1 MGLATVSVYYKRSLW
16 NGESVVL
23 GINSK
28 TEIFFTSYAHK
39 KLNIHKQRCLEGNS
53 NQNLKNY
60 SHKKC
65 VMDCIY
71 RNLNQTYGCLPM
83 IGSSLLLLDLES
95 HIASRGYRICYKKI
109 DYAKE
114 TSVQFECADICL
126 PKCEAVYYNIMVST
140 KEFEDRKVGTFV
152 KIFPIKFPHFI
163 YTATLKMDFLQL
175 IYNCGGILGLW
186 FGLSPLS
193 LDNLRRS
200 LRSVRFKS
208 IIFASIH
215 FVLMI
220 AFKSKQIII
229 LFFKYLGRSLRS
241 LYIQLKSIV
250 KKLIDFIVYMF
261 FELKRMITILYLFL
275 LMRLNNRIDIS

>member
-1 MGLATVSVYYKRSLW
+1 MM
-16 NGESVVL
+16 VV
-23 GINSK
+23 
-28 TEIFFTSYAHK
+28 
-39 KLNIHKQRCLEGNS
+39 
-53 NQNLKNY
+53 
-60 SHKKC
+60 
-65 VMDCIY
+65 
-71 RNLNQTYGCLPM
+71 
-83 IGSSLLLLDLES
+83 
-95 HIASRGYRICYKKI
+95 
-109 DYAKE
+109 
-114 TSVQFECADICL
+114 
-126 PKCEAVYYNIMVST
+126 T
-140 KEFEDRKVGTFV
+140 KEFEEKTEHRKVGTFV

-163 YTATLKMDFLQL
+163 YTETLNMDFNQL

-193 LDNLRRS
+193 LDDLVKI

-241 LYIQLKSIV
+241 LYIQLKSII